1 LDYKL
6 RENGTSGMKYYS
18 DVEGKVINYLLE
30 TRNVENADELLKV
43 SQDDVYHWSRL
54 KNVDEASDLLIKML
68 NSKEVEVGILLDGDL

>member
-1 LDYKL
+1 
-6 RENGTSGMKYYS
+6 MKYYS

-54 KNVDEASDLLIKML
+54 KNVDEASDLLIEML